1 VTLRAL
7 GRPEEARAHWR
18 RALAIFEQLQTTD
31 VEQVR
36 DLLDERITLRQS

>member
-1 VTLRAL
+1 VTLRVL
-7 GRPEEARAHWR
+7 GRPEEARAQWR

-36 DLLDERITLRQS
+36 ALLGEPITLRQP